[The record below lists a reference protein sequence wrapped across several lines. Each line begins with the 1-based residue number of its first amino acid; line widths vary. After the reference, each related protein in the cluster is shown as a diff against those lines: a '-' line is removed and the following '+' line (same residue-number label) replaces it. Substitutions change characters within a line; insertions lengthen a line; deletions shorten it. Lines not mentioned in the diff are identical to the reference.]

1 MTSQLLKD
9 IAALENEEPAFRL
22 FTDVFSRFVI
32 RGTVETEPQPQ
43 KNQKSKR
50 RKVEFD
56 ETSMTAQRRV
66 IFAIDEKVKISNS
79 VNKN

>member
-1 MTSQLLKD
+1 LTSQLLKD

>member
-66 IFAIDEKVKISNS
+66 IFAIDEKVKINNS